1 MTADRVNMIVANAAS
16 RLDDANEALI
26 LNLDASNRK
35 GEVIDEVKYERDG
48 TVIVWG
54 YFYWKKQGDELILW
68 CNSIA
73 GGGTYQG
80 RVSIA
85 REQNVEEDLISVL
98 GLLLSHIQK
107 DYIDEGP

>member
-1 MTADRVNMIVANAAS
+1 MTADRINRIVAQAAG

-26 LNLDASNRK
+26 LNLDADKRK

-48 TVIVWG
+48 TVVVWG

-85 REQNVEEDLISVL
+85 REQNVEDDLIAVL
-98 GLLLSHIQK
+98 GNILYCIQQ